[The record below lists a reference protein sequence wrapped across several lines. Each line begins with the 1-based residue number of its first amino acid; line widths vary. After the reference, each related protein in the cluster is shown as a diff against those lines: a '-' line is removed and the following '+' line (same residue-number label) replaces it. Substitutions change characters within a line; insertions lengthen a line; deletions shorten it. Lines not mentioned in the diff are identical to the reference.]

1 MSRTAKPDTYRAV
14 YHLAGGEEWTLV
26 EVLDYRAASKL
37 SREYRKAIA
46 GVGHVAV
53 LSHGYRLRTTSVYF
67 VNLSTG
73 LVGLSLPAR

>member
-1 MSRTAKPDTYRAV
+1 MSKPNTYRAV
-14 YHLAGGEEWTLV
+14 YTLAGGEPWTLS

-53 LSHGYRLRTTSVYF
+53 VSHGFRLF
-67 VNLSTG
+67 F
-73 LVGLSLPAR
+73 